1 MKFIVLTKKHIIA
14 AAAAL
19 VVTVTAVVASVG
31 VFAKTDRKLP
41 IYCVQSTS
49 KQVALSFDAAWGNDD
64 TEKLIEILGRYNAK
78 ATFFVVGGWVDKY
91 PQSVKQLND
100 AGFSVQNHSNTHP
113 YLTKCSTAQI
123 VEELRKCNEKIASV
137 TGKTPKLHIC
147 PYGDYDNKVINA
159 VESID
164 MYPIQWDVDSKDW
177 MENATVSSIIKNV
190 MSKVTDGSIIL
201 FHNDAKHTP
210 EALPSILEQLVAK
223 GYTFVF
229 IEDMI
234 YKENYRIDHTGKQ
247 IPLTENGS
255 SDRTASGGSASVGSA
270 SVSSASSGTVS
281 GGSASGGTSSSG
293 PSVGES
299 KAGNTKVGDSKVV
312 GSKTDTAASD
322 NSKAADAVVA
332 DTESG
337 KKDIGASIVGVGSVG
352 KSSLES
358 EEGIGGPSG
367 KSYAKF
373 GIRARSRIGKYSGM
387 IPELM

>member
-1 MKFIVLTKKHIIA
+1 MKFIVLTKKHVIA

-19 VVTVTAVVASVG
+19 VVTVAAVAASVG

-113 YLTKCSTAQI
+113 YLTKCSAEQI

-137 TGKTPKLHIC
+137 TGKTPKLHRC

-190 MSKVTDGSIIL
+190 MSKVTDGSIVL

-247 IPLTENGS
+247 IPVTETGS
-255 SDRTASGGSASVGSA
+255 SDRTASGS
-270 SVSSASSGTVS
+270 
-281 GGSASGGTSSSG
+281 SASGGTSSIRSSVSEPKARNSETVSSESG
-293 PSVGES
+293 NPKIREPKTGNS
-299 KAGNTKVGDSKVV
+299 KIGDSKVV
-312 GSKTDTAASD
+312 GSETDTAASD

-332 DTESG
+332 DPESG
-337 KKDIGASIVGVGSVG
+337 KRNVGTSVVG
-352 KSSLES
+352 KSSLGS
-358 EEGIGGPSG
+358 EDGIGGPAG
-367 KSYAKF
+367 KSDAKF

-387 IPELM
+387 IPELI

>member
-1 MKFIVLTKKHIIA
+1 MKFIVLTKKHVIA

-19 VVTVTAVVASVG
+19 VVTVAAVAASVG

-113 YLTKCSTAQI
+113 YLTKCSAEQI
-123 VEELRKCNEKIASV
+123 VKELRKCNEKIASV
-137 TGKTPKLHIC
+137 TGKTPKLHRC

-190 MSKVTDGSIIL
+190 MSKVTDGSIVL

-247 IPLTENGS
+247 IPVTETGS
-255 SDRTASGGSASVGSA
+255 SDRTASGS
-270 SVSSASSGTVS
+270 
-281 GGSASGGTSSSG
+281 SASGGASSIRSSVSEPKARNSETVSSESG
-293 PSVGES
+293 NPKIRETKTGNS
-299 KAGNTKVGDSKVV
+299 KIGDSKVV
-312 GSKTDTAASD
+312 GSETDTAASD
-322 NSKAADAVVA
+322 NFKAADAVVA

-337 KKDIGASIVGVGSVG
+337 KRNVGTSVVG
-352 KSSLES
+352 KSSLGS
-358 EEGIGGPSG
+358 EDGIGGPAG
-367 KSYAKF
+367 KSDAKF

-387 IPELM
+387 IPELI